1 MEINWLWI
9 SAVNGAVL
17 LALLGIVMGRR
28 RGAKRNWKDQ
38 FAQFDD
44 AVRSAEMSNAAYFR
58 SLEQMLKNLESV
70 RALTEQTEQRLSGIV
85 ARPGTDRD
93 GRFETAALLLSSG
106 EKPAKV
112 ASMLNLPLSH
122 VKRVREP
129 QKASAKGRKAAQKIV
144 AEQATAE
151 REGRMSLWSARVK
164 KLFPQTTSSE
174 IGGNDHGAN
183 GQSGPN
189 ATAGS

>member
-9 SAVNGAVL
+9 SAQNGAVL
-17 LALLGIVMGRR
+17 LALLGIVIGIR
-28 RGAKRNWKDQ
+28 RGANRKWKDQ

-58 SLEQMLKNLESV
+58 SLEQMLKNLEFV

-85 ARPGTDRD
+85 ARPGTERD
-93 GRFETAALLLSSG
+93 GRFETAAL
-106 EKPAKV
+106 

-129 QKASAKGRKAAQKIV
+129 QNASARGRKTVQKLV
-144 AEQATAE
+144 AEQATVE

-164 KLFPQTTSSE
+164 KLFPQTVSSE
-174 IGGNDHGAN
+174 NGGNDHGAN